1 MESTHLTQVESVV
14 FRAINELGEA
24 DIESI
29 KKFVYDTHPW
39 EYKTVLTI
47 ARNLMKKDA
56 VKRERTGRKDIY
68 SPIMSQKEVIK
79 TTLERYL
86 GDSIQNHAGLL
97 IDILKDIKK
106 FDDEDLKE
114 LQTLADTAK
123 KK

>member
-29 KKFVYDTHPW
+29 QKFVYKTHPW

-68 SPIMSQKEVIK
+68 SPIVSQKSVIK

-86 GDSIQNHAGLL
+86 GDSLQNHGGLL
-97 IDILKDIKK
+97 IDILADIKK
-106 FDDEDLKE
+106 FEDEDVKK
-114 LQTLADTAK
+114 LQSLADTAK